1 MINRPLLSTVVLISV
16 CVGVLVAQTK
26 ATERLEEYRT
36 QIDGVDRQIVE
47 LLNKRAAIVQRIG
60 SVKKEAGLGVAAP
73 AREQQVLD
81 HVVEVGKAGPLPPAA
96 VQRVYEVILR
106 EMRMWEANGGME
118 KQ

>member
-1 MINRPLLSTVVLISV
+1 MIQRRLLNTALLILV
-16 CVGVLVAQTK
+16 CAGAAAAQPATK
-26 ATERLEEYRT
+26 ARLDEYRT

-60 SVKKEAGLGVAAP
+60 SVKKEAGLPVTAP

-81 HVVEVGKAGPLPPAA
+81 QVVKAGKTGPLPPAA
-96 VQRVYEVILR
+96 VRRIYEVILR
-106 EMRMWEANGGME
+106 EMRTWEATGNTE